1 LRKLWVA
8 GVAASLTGT
17 AQAEPLPTVVGAA
30 NLAKQNATES
40 AERIAAV
47 KYLGTLDCRYLPDAE
62 AALIAALR
70 ADGQEA
76 VRFEAATVLAR
87 GCCCTPKVMES
98 LVVAISGSERDGR
111 PAEKSPRVRLAA
123 ARALEKCLAVNAP
136 AEDTVPP
143 AAGKPGPKV
152 VEHPRVETGPIVTE
166 MAAPKWP
173 DLKLIEASNQTLVE
187 FRANPENARPE
198 PAPAPKSAPIAT
210 HAPVVKQAPVTV
222 EPPAPVAVAVEVAP
236 MPTVVVPPPVKMPVV
251 EVPPMKVEPATSPVP
266 EIKLPDVS
274 IPETKLPPLVAPEKP
289 TIITVAAPAVVVSSA
304 PTTPVEAPPTVVPAS
319 RAEAATAPTESVSFR
334 DLVKKLYISPN
345 VADRHAAIRDLVKLD
360 REEHPGVV
368 RALIARAKY
377 DPSDAVR
384 VDCIRHIVHHKMATP
399 EVVAELSQL
408 TRDKNEWVRGE
419 AEKAVAEMK
428 KK

>member
-1 LRKLWVA
+1 MRVTWRKLWAA

-17 AQAEPLPTVVGAA
+17 AQADPLPTVIGAA
-30 NLAKQNATES
+30 DLAKRNATAS

-47 KYLGTLDCRYLPDAE
+47 KYLGTLDCRYLPEAE

-87 GCCCTPKVMES
+87 GCCCTPKVMET
-98 LVVAISGSERDGR
+98 LVLTISGSERDGH
-111 PAEKSPRVRLAA
+111 PAEKSARVRLAA

-136 AEDTVPP
+136 AEDGVPP

-152 VEHPRVETGPIVTE
+152 VEHPRVESGPIVTD

-187 FRANPENARPE
+187 FRAKAE
-198 PAPAPKSAPIAT
+198 PAPVPKSAPIAA
-210 HAPVVKQAPVTV
+210 HAPVVKSAPV
-222 EPPAPVAVAVEVAP
+222 EAPAAVEVAP
-236 MPTVVVPPPVKMPVV
+236 MPTAVVPPPVKLTPVV
-251 EVPPMKVEPATSPVP
+251 VPPPKVEPAAAPVP

-274 IPETKLPPLVAPEKP
+274 IPEVKLPPAPAETP
-289 TIITVAAPAVVVSSA
+289 TVVTVAAPPKLPDA
-304 PTTPVEAPPTVVPAS
+304 TPAVVPAS
-319 RAEAATAPTESVSFR
+319 RSEAATPAAESASFR
-334 DLVKKLYISPN
+334 DLVKKLYTSEKP
-345 VADRHAAIRDLVKLD
+345 ADRHAAIRELVKLD

-377 DPSDAVR
+377 DPSEVVR
-384 VDCIRHIVHHKMATP
+384 VDCIRHIAHHKMATA

-408 TRDKNEWVRGE
+408 TRDKSEWVRGE
-419 AEKAVAEMK
+419 AEKAVTELK

>member
-1 LRKLWVA
+1 MRVTWRKLWVA

-17 AQAEPLPTVVGAA
+17 AQAEPLPTVIGAA

-40 AERIAAV
+40 SERIAAV

-87 GCCCTPKVMES
+87 GCCCTPKVMET
-98 LVVAISGSERDGR
+98 LVVTISGSERDGH
-111 PAEKSPRVRLAA
+111 PAEKSARVRLAA

-143 AAGKPGPKV
+143 ATGKPGPKV

-187 FRANPENARPE
+187 FRANTENVRPE
-198 PAPAPKSAPIAT
+198 PTPAPKSAPIAS
-210 HAPVVKQAPVTV
+210 HVPVVKSAPV
-222 EPPAPVAVAVEVAP
+222 EPPVAIEVAP
-236 MPTVVVPPPVKMPVV
+236 MPSLVGAPPVKLPAV
-251 EVPPMKVEPATSPVP
+251 EIAPLKVEPAVAPVP
-266 EIKLPDVS
+266 EITLPDVS
-274 IPETKLPPLVAPEKP
+274 IPETKLPPVATPEKP
-289 TIITVAAPAVVVSSA
+289 TIITVAAPAVVAPIA
-304 PTTPVEAPPTVVPAS
+304 PTKPVEPTQPVVTAS
-319 RAEAATAPTESVSFR
+319 RSEAASPVAESASFR
-334 DLVKKLYISPN
+334 DLVKKLYISEK
-345 VADRHAAIRDLVKLD
+345 ASDRHAAIRELVKLD
-360 REEHPGVV
+360 REENPGVV
-368 RALIARAKY
+368 RALIARAKF
-377 DPSDAVR
+377 DPSEVVR

-399 EVVAELSQL
+399 EVLAELSQL
-408 TRDKNEWVRGE
+408 TRDRNEWVRGE
-419 AEKAVAEMK
+419 AEKAVAELK

>member
-1 LRKLWVA
+1 MRVTWRKLWAA

-17 AQAEPLPTVVGAA
+17 AQADPLPTVIGAA
-30 NLAKQNATES
+30 DLAKRNATES
-40 AERIAAV
+40 SERIAAV

-76 VRFEAATVLAR
+76 VRFEAATVRAR
-87 GCCCTPKVMES
+87 GGCCTPKVMET
-98 LVVAISGSERDGR
+98 LVVTISGSERDGH

-123 ARALEKCLAVNAP
+123 ARALEKCLAVTAP
-136 AEDTVPP
+136 ADAAVPP

-173 DLKLIEASNQTLVE
+173 DLKLVETSNQTLVE
-187 FRANPENARPE
+187 FRAKADPARPD
-198 PAPAPKSAPIAT
+198 PAPVPKSAPVAA
-210 HAPVVKQAPVTV
+210 HAPVVKSAPV
-222 EPPAPVAVAVEVAP
+222 EPPAAVEVAP
-236 MPTVVVPPPVKMPVV
+236 MPTAVVPPPVKRTPV
-251 EVPPMKVEPATSPVP
+251 EVPPAKVEPAATPVP

-274 IPETKLPPLVAPEKP
+274 IPEVKLPPAPAEKP
-289 TIITVAAPAVVVSSA
+289 TIVTVAAPAKLPDA
-304 PTTPVEAPPTVVPAS
+304 TPAVVPAS
-319 RAEAATAPTESVSFR
+319 RSEAATPAAESASFR
-334 DLVKKLYISPN
+334 DLVKKLYTSEKP
-345 VADRHAAIRDLVKLD
+345 ADRHAAIRELVKLD
-360 REEHPGVV
+360 REENPGVV

-377 DPSDAVR
+377 DPSEVVR

-399 EVVAELSQL
+399 EVVTELSQL
-408 TRDKNEWVRGE
+408 TRDKSEWVRGE
-419 AEKAVAEMK
+419 AEKAVAELK